1 MSLSESDTRSKLIDP
16 VLHQRGWTEAHIR
29 REETDGAIEVVG
41 GRGRRRGAGR
51 IDYTLRVIVNPN
63 TQPVAVALIE
73 AKAERLPPG
82 HGLTQAK
89 GYAES
94 RRLNVPFVYS
104 SNGHMFVEFDRTTQL
119 TSDPRPLEVFPTPD
133 ELRDRYE
140 AAVGFKLDAP
150 EARPL
155 LTKYRDGESA
165 RRYYQDAAIRAVLE
179 KIARGEKRALLS
191 LATGSGKTR
200 IAALLLKRIAD
211 AGGLRRALFVCD
223 RTELRQQAGGT
234 FHNFFGA
241 DAAEVGSGNPQK
253 NARVLI
259 ATYQTLDVDDEEG
272 TTSFLTQ
279 NYSENYFSHIVI
291 DECHRSAW
299 GKWRV
304 ILDRNPDAVQIGL
317 TATPRQIGSAKNG
330 PDTDEDDEKILHDN
344 IKYFGEPV
352 YEYDIAQGI
361 EDGYLAACEIERR
374 DIFLDSKPHAEQ
386 ETGVEK
392 SDLEGKRLT
401 DAITGKEV
409 GLEEARDRYE
419 AMSFDD
425 RLQMPDRV
433 KAMCRD
439 LFDRLLVN
447 GGPLQ
452 KTIIFCTRDSH
463 ADDVANEMHN
473 LYVRWCADHAETPAT
488 HYAFKCTAAAGAPSG
503 ATAFVGTA
511 DFTLSEFKTKERD
524 YFIATTV
531 DLLSTGV
538 DVEPLRT
545 VVFFKYVKSPISF
558 YQMIG
563 RGTRIHIPTDKLMFR
578 VFDYTN
584 ATRLFGEEFYSKLAS
599 KGPGGDGPQP
609 PPEPIL
615 KVEGFEVRITDAG
628 RYIVTE
634 VDGKT
639 IPVTVEEYRER
650 LAKRL
655 VEEVP
660 SLDDFRQRWITP
672 DQRRELLQVL
682 PDAGRSAV
690 LLRTLEDMADCDLYD
705 VLARVGYGANPKTRE
720 ERAEAFGY
728 KNADWLHGLPPE
740 AQHTLE
746 ALVSQFAKAGTEGLE
761 NQYVLQAPE
770 VTRAGGLRALQ
781 MLGKAADILRETKR
795 RLFAA

>member
-1 MSLSESDTRSKLIDP
+1 MSLNESDTRSKLIDP
-16 VLHQRGWTEAHIR
+16 ALHRRGWTEAHIR

-41 GRGRRRGAGR
+41 GRARRRGKGR
-51 IDYTLRVIVNPN
+51 VDYTLRVLVNPD

-73 AKAERLPPG
+73 AKAEHLPPG
-82 HGLTQAK
+82 HGLSQVK

-94 RRLNVPFVYS
+94 SKRLNVPFVFS
-104 SNGHMFVEFDRTTQL
+104 SNGHLYVEYDRTTQL
-119 TSDPRPLEVFPTPD
+119 TTELRPIEAFPTPE
-133 ELRDRYE
+133 ELRERYE
-140 AAVGFKLDAP
+140 SAVGFSLDAP

-155 LTKYRDGESA
+155 LTKYHGGEGQ

-179 KIARGEKRALLS
+179 KVTRGETRALLS

-200 IAALLLKRIAD
+200 IAALLLQRIAG

-223 RTELRQQAGGT
+223 RKELREQGAGT
-234 FHNFFGA
+234 FQNFLGTN
-241 DAAEVGSGNPQK
+241 AAEVSAGNPQK
-253 NARVLI
+253 NARIVI
-259 ATYQTLDVDDEEG
+259 ATYQTLDVDNEEA
-272 TTSFLTQ
+272 TASFLTE
-279 NYSENYFSHIVI
+279 NYPENYFSHIVI

-299 GKWRV
+299 GEWRI
-304 ILDRNPDAVQIGL
+304 ILDRNPEAVQIGL
-317 TATPRQIGSAKNG
+317 TATPRRISSANNSEPGSA
-330 PDTDEDDEKILHDN
+330 EDEKILHDN

-374 DIFLDSKPHAEQ
+374 DIFLDSKARSEQ

-401 DAITGKEV
+401 DPITG
-409 GLEEARDRYE
+409 EEKSVDQARDRYE
-419 AMSFDD
+419 AMNFED

-433 KAMCRD
+433 DAMCRD
-439 LFDRLLVN
+439 LFDRLLEN
-447 GGPLQ
+447 SGGPLQ
-452 KTIIFCTRDSH
+452 KTIIFCARDSH
-463 ADDVANEMHN
+463 ADEVANVLSN
-473 LYVRWCADHAETPAT
+473 LYTRWCADSGQVPVP
-488 HYAFKCTAAAGAPSG
+488 HYAFKCTAAAGDSG
-503 ATAFVGTA
+503 
-511 DFTLSEFKTKERD
+511 FTLPEFKTKERD

-538 DVEPLRT
+538 DVEPLRN

-563 RGTRIHIPTDKLMFR
+563 RGTRIHTPTGKLMFR
-578 VFDYTN
+578 VYDYTN
-584 ATRLFGEEFYSKLAS
+584 ATRLFGEEFYSKLRS
-599 KGPGGDGPQP
+599 KGEGGDGTDGGGPKP

-615 KVEGFEVRITDAG
+615 KVEGFDVRITDAG
-628 RYIVTE
+628 RYILTE

-639 IPVTVEEYRER
+639 MPVTVEEYRER

-660 SLDDFRQRWITP
+660 SLDGFRQRWITP
-672 DQRRELLQVL
+672 DQRQELLRAL
-682 PDAGRSAV
+682 PDAGRSAA
-690 LLRTLEDMADCDLYD
+690 LLRTLEDMTDCDLYD
-705 VLARVGYGANPKTRE
+705 VLAQVGYGANPKTRE

-728 KNADWLHGLPPE
+728 KNAEWLHELPPE
-740 AQHTLE
+740 ARRTLE

-781 MLGKAADILRETKR
+781 MLGKVADVLRETKR

>member
-1 MSLSESDTRSKLIDP
+1 MSLNESDTRSKLIDP
-16 VLHQRGWTEAHIR
+16 VLHRRGWTEAHIR
-29 REETDGAIEVVG
+29 REETDGAIEVIG
-41 GRGRRRGAGR
+41 GRARRRGKGR
-51 IDYTLRVIVNPN
+51 IDYTLRVVVNPD

-73 AKAERLPPG
+73 AKAERLPSG
-82 HGLTQAK
+82 HGLSQAK

-94 RRLNVPFVYS
+94 KRLNVPFVFA
-104 SNGHMFVEFDRTTQL
+104 SNGHLFVEYDRTTQI
-119 TSDPRPLEVFPTPD
+119 TSDPRPLDAFPTPED
-133 ELRDRYE
+133 LRARYE
-140 AAVGFKLDAP
+140 AAAGFRLDAP

-155 LTKYRDGESA
+155 LTRYRGGESV

-200 IAALLLKRIAD
+200 IAALLLRRVAD
-211 AGGLRRALFVCD
+211 AGNLHRALFVCD
-223 RTELRQQAGGT
+223 RTELRDQASGT
-234 FHNFFGA
+234 FHNYFGA
-241 DAAEVGSGNPQK
+241 DAAAVGAGNPQK
-253 NARVLI
+253 NARILI
-259 ATYQTLDVDDEEG
+259 ATYQTLDVDNEEG
-272 TTSFLTQ
+272 TASFLKE
-279 NYSENYFSHIVI
+279 NYPENYFSHIVI

-330 PDTDEDDEKILHDN
+330 PDMDEDDEKILRDN

-361 EDGYLAACEIERR
+361 EDGYLSACEIERR
-374 DIFLDSKPHAEQ
+374 DIFLDSKPKSEQ

-401 DAITGKEV
+401 DATTGKEV
-409 GLEEARDRYE
+409 SLEEARARYV
-419 AMSFDD
+419 AISFED

-433 KAMCRD
+433 KAMCQD

-452 KTIIFCTRDSH
+452 KTIIFCARDSH
-463 ADDVANEMHN
+463 ADDVANEMQN
-473 LYVRWCADHAETPAT
+473 LYVKWCADHAETPTT
-488 HYAFKCTAAAGAPSG
+488 HYAFKCTAAAGD
-503 ATAFVGTA
+503 A
-511 DFTLSEFKTKERD
+511 DLTLPEFKTKERD

-538 DVEPLRT
+538 DVEPLRN
-545 VVFFKYVKSPISF
+545 VVFFKYVKAPISF

-563 RGTRIHIPTDKLMFR
+563 RGTRIHVPTDKLMFR
-578 VFDYTN
+578 VYDYTD

-599 KGPGGDGPQP
+599 KGKGGGPQP

-628 RYIVTE
+628 RYIVTD

-639 IPVTVEEYRER
+639 MPITVEEYRER
-650 LAKRL
+650 LARRL

-672 DQRRELLQVL
+672 DLRRELLQAL
-682 PDAGRSAV
+682 PDAGRSAA
-690 LLRTLEDMADCDLYD
+690 LLRTLEDMTTCDLYD
-705 VLARVGYGANPKTRE
+705 VLAQVGYGANPKTRE

-728 KNADWLHGLPPE
+728 KNADWLRSLPPE
-740 AQHTLE
+740 AQRTLE
-746 ALVSQFAKAGTEGLE
+746 ALVSQFAKAGTEGIE

-770 VTRAGGLRALQ
+770 VTHAGGLKALQ

>member
-1 MSLSESDTRSKLIDP
+1 MSLNESDTRSKLIDP
-16 VLHQRGWTEAHIR
+16 VLHRRGWTEAHIK
-29 REETDGAIEVVG
+29 REESDGAIEVVG

-51 IDYTLRVIVNPN
+51 IDYTLRVIVNPD

-82 HGLTQAK
+82 HGLSQAK

-104 SNGHMFVEFDRTTQL
+104 SNGHMFVEFDRITQL
-119 TSDPRPLEVFPTPD
+119 TSEPQPLEAFPTPD
-133 ELRDRYE
+133 ELRTRYE

-200 IAALLLKRIAD
+200 IAALLLRRIAD

-253 NARVLI
+253 NARILI
-259 ATYQTLDVDDEEG
+259 ATYQTLDVDNEEG
-272 TTSFLTQ
+272 TATFLKE
-279 NYSENYFSHIVI
+279 NYPENYFSHIVI

-299 GKWRV
+299 GKWRI

-374 DIFLDSKPHAEQ
+374 DIFLDSKPRAEQ

-392 SDLEGKRLT
+392 SDLTGKRLT
-401 DAITGKEV
+401 DATTGKEV
-409 GLEEARDRYE
+409 SLEQARDRYE
-419 AMSFDD
+419 AMSFED

-433 KAMCRD
+433 KAMCQD

-452 KTIIFCTRDSH
+452 KTIIFCARDSH
-463 ADDVANEMHN
+463 ADDVASEMHN
-473 LYVRWCADHAETPAT
+473 LYVKWCADHAGAPAAN
-488 HYAFKCTAAAGAPSG
+488 YAFKCTALAGDAE
-503 ATAFVGTA
+503 
-511 DFTLSEFKTKERD
+511 FTLAELKGSQRT

-538 DVEPLRT
+538 DVEPLRN

-563 RGTRIHIPTDKLMFR
+563 RGTRIHVPTDKLMFR
-578 VFDYTN
+578 VYDYTN
-584 ATRLFGEEFYSKLAS
+584 ATRLFGQEFYSKLS
-599 KGPGGDGPQP
+599 PGGSDSRGPEP
-609 PPEPIL
+609 PPPLRI
-615 KVEGFEVRITDAG
+615 EGFEVRITDAG
-628 RYIVTE
+628 RFILTE

-639 IPVTVEEYRER
+639 MPVTVEEYRQR

-672 DQRRELLQVL
+672 DQRRELLQAL
-682 PDAGRSAV
+682 PDAGRSAA
-690 LLRTLEDMADCDLYD
+690 LLRTLEDMNDCDLYD
-705 VLARVGYGANPKTRE
+705 VLAQVGYGANPKTRE
-720 ERAEAFGY
+720 ERAESFGY
-728 KNADWLHGLPPE
+728 KNAEWLHGLPTE
-740 AQHTLE
+740 AQRTLE

-781 MLGKAADILRETKR
+781 MLGKAAEILRETKR